1 MASETIPSTAT
12 ANETRLEITVAV
24 LFGAVLA
31 LVGVLGPILGGSDG
45 HLLLFGRNYLHDV
58 IHLATGVSALT
69 AGYYRGGRYAGEFL
83 KTFGAVYLLVTI
95 AGFLFPGLLGD
106 LIALN
111 MADNLLHLGVAVI
124 FLGVG
129 YGVSPD

>member
-1 MASETIPSTAT
+1 MASKTVPPTAT

-31 LVGVLGPILGGSDG
+31 LAGVLGPVLGGSDG

-58 IHLATGVSALT
+58 IHIATGVSALT
-69 AGYYRGGRYAGEFL
+69 AGYYRGGQYARVFL
-83 KTFGAVYLLVTI
+83 KTFGAIYLVVTA

-111 MADNLLHLGVAVI
+111 MADNLLHLAVAVI

-129 YGVSPD
+129 YGVGSD